1 MIKSVI
7 SLTIIFFILGC
18 ESTSKENIAN
28 IVDNT
33 KKIINK
39 KSSDTTQSLDPNI
52 PNNNVFYYL
61 GEKYFIEGVEYIP
74 VENYSYNELGLASFY
89 GKELHNTKTINNDLN
104 KVTELLGRHKTLPLP
119 SVVKITNL
127 ENGLSVVIKIVDRH
141 QDNSSLIQVSRKVAQ
156 LLKFYKNKVARV
168 RVEILKDPSKQWK
181 SVSLSMN
188 ETAFNDT
195 IKSAPTDI
203 VSISDLDENFEK
215 NPDNSTAER
224 PIEIGSETVIN
235 TDLFIKVYEF
245 ETYNEIKQ
253 IVIDLDKSLKHTVE
267 RNNSLYNLILGPI
280 KNEEADKLVSYFV
293 SKGYKKTE
301 IILK

>member
-1 MIKSVI
+1 
-7 SLTIIFFILGC
+7 
-18 ESTSKENIAN
+18 
-28 IVDNT
+28 
-33 KKIINK
+33 
-39 KSSDTTQSLDPNI
+39 
-52 PNNNVFYYL
+52 
-61 GEKYFIEGVEYIP
+61 
-74 VENYSYNELGLASFY
+74 
-89 GKELHNTKTINNDLN
+89 
-104 KVTELLGRHKTLPLP
+104 
-119 SVVKITNL
+119 
-127 ENGLSVVIKIVDRH
+127 
-141 QDNSSLIQVSRKVAQ
+141 
-156 LLKFYKNKVARV
+156 
-168 RVEILKDPSKQWK
+168 
-181 SVSLSMN
+181 MN

-253 IVIDLDKSLKHTVE
+253 IVIDLDKSLKYTVE